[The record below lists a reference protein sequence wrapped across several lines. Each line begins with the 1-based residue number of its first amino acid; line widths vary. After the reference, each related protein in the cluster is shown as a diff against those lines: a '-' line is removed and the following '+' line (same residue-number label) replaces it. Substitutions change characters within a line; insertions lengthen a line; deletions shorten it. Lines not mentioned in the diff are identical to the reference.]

1 MNILITGVGPH
12 NKGAELMLLA
22 ILDQLRRR
30 LPEARPVI
38 SPAGSPYSWRAE
50 LGLHQLLDRE
60 QSGRM
65 GWLRERLFHEGYR
78 ARFGMVTPE
87 EIDVVLDAS
96 GYAFGDT
103 WQPEHV
109 EHAASQFERYR
120 KLGARIVLLS
130 QAFGPF
136 SKPRVRTASTRLL
149 NAADLVFARD
159 PESLMH
165 CMDIAPDH
173 TSIHRAPDFTNLIDG
188 ILPDSWTPDPRHVAL
203 VPNSQMLRQTTSET
217 ARNYVPAF
225 AAAART
231 IGAAGYHPFIL
242 VHEGNDPDLA
252 AEIASASGVQC
263 PVVHEQGAL
272 AIKGILGR
280 CAFTLGS
287 RFHGLVSAL
296 SQGVPSIGTTW
307 SHKYRYLF
315 EDFQIPEYLVPLH
328 GGHAELLRRV
338 GEFFEPG
345 HREEI
350 ASKIKLRNETLRQ
363 DAERQ
368 WSTVLLMLRAA

>member
-30 LPEARPVI
+30 MPEVRPVI
-38 SPAGSPYSWRAE
+38 SPAGSPYSWRAD
-50 LGLHQLLDRE
+50 LGLFQLFDRH

-65 GWLRERLFHEGYR
+65 GWLRDRLFHEGYR

-87 EIDVVLDAS
+87 EIDAVLDAS
-96 GYAFGDT
+96 GYAFGDA
-103 WQPEHV
+103 WHPEHV
-109 EHAASQFERYR
+109 EHAANQLKRY
-120 KLGARIVLLS
+120 KKSGARIILLS

-136 SKPRVRTASTRLL
+136 SNPRVRTATIRVLD
-149 NAADLVFARD
+149 AADLVFARD
-159 PESLMH
+159 PESLAQ
-165 CMDIAPDH
+165 CRDIAPDH
-173 TSIHRAPDFTNLIDG
+173 PSIHRAPDFTNLIDG

-217 ARNYVPAF
+217 ANNYVPAF
-225 AAAART
+225 AAAARR
-231 IGAAGYHPFIL
+231 IGAAGYHPFML
-242 VHEGNDPDLA
+242 VHEENDLDLA
-252 AEIASASGVQC
+252 AEISAISGIEC
-263 PVVHEQGAL
+263 PVVHETGAL
-272 AIKGILGR
+272 AIKAILDQ
-280 CAFTLGS
+280 CAFTVGS

-315 EDFQIPEYLVPLH
+315 EDYRIPEYLVPLDA
-328 GGHAELLRRV
+328 GCAELLRRV
-338 GEFFEPG
+338 DEFLEPG
-345 HREEI
+345 RRGEI
-350 ASKIKLRNETLRQ
+350 ARKVMSRSEMLKQ

-368 WSTVLLMLRAA
+368 WTEVFPMLDEG